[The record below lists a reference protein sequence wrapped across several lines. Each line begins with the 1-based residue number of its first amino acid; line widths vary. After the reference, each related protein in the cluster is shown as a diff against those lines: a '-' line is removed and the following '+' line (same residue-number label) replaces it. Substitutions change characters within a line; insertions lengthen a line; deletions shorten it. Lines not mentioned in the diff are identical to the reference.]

1 MIRKNNRSLYESIMR
16 DVSKIV
22 KKHLNENYNNKINL
36 VIDNSGSIYSYED
49 EYYETIYAVIEDL
62 KMQNINFVDL
72 YFMSDELSYP
82 INLYLDKDTK
92 DILQIILNNKAKTGG
107 SNLDDVL
114 IKLSKQNT
122 IIITDNDSLLCSRII
137 NNKEVNTNIKNNV
150 KFILFDDYDNDYLY
164 QRYYQKYNIVSY
176 KDV

>member
-62 KMQNINFVDL
+62 KM
-72 YFMSDELSYP
+72 
-82 INLYLDKDTK
+82 
-92 DILQIILNNKAKTGG
+92 
-107 SNLDDVL
+107 
-114 IKLSKQNT
+114 
-122 IIITDNDSLLCSRII
+122 
-137 NNKEVNTNIKNNV
+137 
-150 KFILFDDYDNDYLY
+150 
-164 QRYYQKYNIVSY
+164 
-176 KDV
+176 